1 MLDTTRDVVRK
12 SLLAMLGAITLAD
25 DELEQLLDRL
35 AARGE
40 QVARDRFSHIEALR
54 NRLTGSEGAARE
66 GLYEGALLRQTLREE
81 IERQGRLL
89 AAALDLPTRDSINLL
104 REQIEQISLAIDQ
117 IVTQHTPVI
126 APIDN
131 GQTPAPTP
139 AAAVPQPDAV
149 EAPAA
154 AVPQPE
160 AVEAPAAAVP
170 QPEAVEAPAAAVP
183 QPDAVEAPAAAVP
196 QPDAVEAPAAAV
208 PQPDAVEAPAAAV
221 PQPDAVEAPAAAVPQ
236 PDAVEA
242 PAAAVP
248 QPEAV
253 EAPAAAVPQPDAV
266 EAPAAAVPQPD
277 AVEAPAA
284 AVPQPEAVEAPAAAV
299 PQPEAVEA
307 PAAATAVTQPEVSEP
322 SASTMTAP
330 VAGYDAL
337 NAKQAA
343 AIVAE
348 LEEADLLALYQYEQ
362 AHRNRITVLRAIE
375 AALARHRGES

>member
-154 AVPQPE
+154 A
-160 AVEAPAAAVP
+160 
-170 QPEAVEAPAAAVP
+170 
-183 QPDAVEAPAAAVP
+183 
-196 QPDAVEAPAAAV
+196 
-208 PQPDAVEAPAAAV
+208 
-221 PQPDAVEAPAAAVPQ
+221 
-236 PDAVEA
+236 
-242 PAAAVP
+242 
-248 QPEAV
+248 
-253 EAPAAAVPQPDAV
+253 
-266 EAPAAAVPQPD
+266 
-277 AVEAPAA
+277 
-284 AVPQPEAVEAPAAAV
+284 
-299 PQPEAVEA
+299 
-307 PAAATAVTQPEVSEP
+307 TAVTQPEVSEP

>member
-131 GQTPAPTP
+131 GQTPAPAPATP
-139 AAAVPQPDAV
+139 VPQQAV
-149 EAPAA
+149 ETPAPAA
-154 AVPQPE
+154 V
-160 AVEAPAAAVP
+160 
-170 QPEAVEAPAAAVP
+170 

-208 PQPDAVEAPAAAV
+208 PQPD
-221 PQPDAVEAPAAAVPQ
+221 
-236 PDAVEA
+236 
-242 PAAAVP
+242 
-248 QPEAV
+248 
-253 EAPAAAVPQPDAV
+253 
-266 EAPAAAVPQPD
+266 
-277 AVEAPAA
+277 
-284 AVPQPEAVEAPAAAV
+284 AVEAPAAAV

>member
-66 GLYEGALLRQTLREE
+66 GLYEGALLRQTLQEE

-131 GQTPAPTP
+131 GQTPAPAPATP
-139 AAAVPQPDAV
+139 VPQQAV
-149 EAPAA
+149 ETPAPAA
-154 AVPQPE
+154 V
-160 AVEAPAAAVP
+160 
-170 QPEAVEAPAAAVP
+170 
-183 QPDAVEAPAAAVP
+183 QPD
-196 QPDAVEAPAAAV
+196 
-208 PQPDAVEAPAAAV
+208 
-221 PQPDAVEAPAAAVPQ
+221 
-236 PDAVEA
+236 
-242 PAAAVP
+242 
-248 QPEAV
+248 
-253 EAPAAAVPQPDAV
+253 
-266 EAPAAAVPQPD
+266 
-277 AVEAPAA
+277 
-284 AVPQPEAVEAPAAAV
+284 AVEAPAAAV

>member
-154 AVPQPE
+154 AVPQP
-160 AVEAPAAAVP
+160 
-170 QPEAVEAPAAAVP
+170 
-183 QPDAVEAPAAAVP
+183 DAVEAPAAAVP
-196 QPDAVEAPAAAV
+196 QPD
-208 PQPDAVEAPAAAV
+208 
-221 PQPDAVEAPAAAVPQ
+221 
-236 PDAVEA
+236 
-242 PAAAVP
+242 
-248 QPEAV
+248 
-253 EAPAAAVPQPDAV
+253 
-266 EAPAAAVPQPD
+266 
-277 AVEAPAA
+277 
-284 AVPQPEAVEAPAAAV
+284 
-299 PQPEAVEA
+299 AVEA

>member
-154 AVPQPE
+154 AVPQP
-160 AVEAPAAAVP
+160 
-170 QPEAVEAPAAAVP
+170 
-183 QPDAVEAPAAAVP
+183 
-196 QPDAVEAPAAAV
+196 
-208 PQPDAVEAPAAAV
+208 
-221 PQPDAVEAPAAAVPQ
+221 
-236 PDAVEA
+236 DAVEA

-248 QPEAV
+248 QPE
-253 EAPAAAVPQPDAV
+253 AV

-375 AALARHRGES
+375 AALARYRGES

>member
-66 GLYEGALLRQTLREE
+66 GLYEGALLRQTLQEE

-139 AAAVPQPDAV
+139 AAAVPQPD
-149 EAPAA
+149 
-154 AVPQPE
+154 
-160 AVEAPAAAVP
+160 
-170 QPEAVEAPAAAVP
+170 
-183 QPDAVEAPAAAVP
+183 
-196 QPDAVEAPAAAV
+196 
-208 PQPDAVEAPAAAV
+208 
-221 PQPDAVEAPAAAVPQ
+221 
-236 PDAVEA
+236 
-242 PAAAVP
+242 
-248 QPEAV
+248 
-253 EAPAAAVPQPDAV
+253 
-266 EAPAAAVPQPD
+266 
-277 AVEAPAA
+277 
-284 AVPQPEAVEAPAAAV
+284 AVEAPAAAV